1 MAEQAMAV
9 ADLDTDSEDLA
20 TQAERVAYQSIHL
33 TEEQEKEL
41 SRSADSQMTELE
53 NTAKTTDFSALREKY
68 SNFGKADLDKYD
80 TKFDSKDINIKL
92 GELDDDTNQNVS
104 DNLGKLYKSLKGL
117 SKQNLKIPGNRFL
130 RKIFDPISAF
140 RRKALKASTVVE
152 ECSSALKKQSQNL
165 VLNKEKYKKEIA
177 KHKEAAEAA
186 QKQQILGTEL
196 IERMKAKIEQM
207 EADPNVP
214 DDVVQSWKS
223 EVLAPLEQRV
233 MDISQIVVAHLKLI
247 ISLDIVL
254 RTTDK
259 MISEVERTEEVA
271 IVQFNTAIEIA
282 NGIHVQEQARKT
294 SNMVRDTAAQL
305 DKTNA
310 ISLQNSAKSIEEST
324 QQAVMNVQMT
334 KESLATLMDTAKS
347 MKDADAH
354 ASEVMATSLHEAQSV
369 LGQMWNSIDEY
380 NQLSG
385 HKEAILDDGNG
396 IKPEAEQFLKSTDKN
411 ATPEA
416 DKDEDAE
423 EA

>member
-9 ADLDTDSEDLA
+9 ADLDMNSDDVNS
-20 TQAERVAYQSIHL
+20 QAERVAYQSIRL
-33 TEEQEKEL
+33 TEDQEKEL
-41 SRSADSQMTELE
+41 SKTVASQMTELE
-53 NTAKTTDFSALREKY
+53 NSAKNTDFSALREKY
-68 SNFGKADLDKYD
+68 SNFGKADLDKYN
-80 TKFDSKDINIKL
+80 TKFDSKDINIRL

-104 DNLGKLYKSLKGL
+104 DNLGKLYKSLKDL
-117 SKQNLKIPGNRFL
+117 SKQNLKIPGNGFL

-165 VLNKEKYKKEIA
+165 VLKKEKYKKEIA
-177 KHKEAAEAA
+177 KHKEAAAAA

-196 IERMKAKIEQM
+196 IERMKTKIEQM
-207 EADPNVP
+207 EKDPNVP

-233 MDISQIVVAHLKLI
+233 MDISQILVVHLKSV
-247 ISLDIVL
+247 ISLDIEL

-282 NGIHVQEQARKT
+282 NGIHIQEQARKT
-294 SNMVRDTAAQL
+294 SNMVRDTASQL
-305 DKTNA
+305 DKTNS
-310 ISLQNSAKSIEEST
+310 ISLQNSVKSIEEST

-334 KESLATLMDTAKS
+334 RESLATLMDTAKS

-354 ASEVMATSLHEAQSV
+354 ASEVVDKSLQKTRAVVNEM
-369 LGQMWNSIDEY
+369 LNNIDEY
-380 NQLSG
+380 NQLSD
-385 HKEAILDDGNG
+385 HKNAILDDGNG

>member
-1 MAEQAMAV
+1 
-9 ADLDTDSEDLA
+9 
-20 TQAERVAYQSIHL
+20 
-33 TEEQEKEL
+33 
-41 SRSADSQMTELE
+41 
-53 NTAKTTDFSALREKY
+53 
-68 SNFGKADLDKYD
+68 
-80 TKFDSKDINIKL
+80 
-92 GELDDDTNQNVS
+92 
-104 DNLGKLYKSLKGL
+104 
-117 SKQNLKIPGNRFL
+117 
-130 RKIFDPISAF
+130 
-140 RRKALKASTVVE
+140 
-152 ECSSALKKQSQNL
+152 
-165 VLNKEKYKKEIA
+165 
-177 KHKEAAEAA
+177 
-186 QKQQILGTEL
+186 
-196 IERMKAKIEQM
+196 
-207 EADPNVP
+207 
-214 DDVVQSWKS
+214 
-223 EVLAPLEQRV
+223 

-347 MKDADAH
+347 MRDADAH
-354 ASEVMATSLHEAQSV
+354 ASEVMSKSLQEAQS
-369 LGQMWNSIDEY
+369 LLKASWNSIDEY
-380 NQLSG
+380 NQLGG
-385 HKEAILDDGNG
+385 HKKAILDDGNG
-396 IKPEAEQFLKSTDKN
+396 IKPEAEQFLKSTDKS
-411 ATPEA
+411 ATPET